1 MAKILYYDAS
11 AGISGDMNLAAL
23 VGLGVDFDYLCAELE
38 KLNLHGE
45 FKLKRKNVLKNGI
58 AATKID
64 VVCAGKRGEIPLG
77 LSGDKFCSNGLS
89 GVKFEADRCEN
100 IRQSTHAKFHSHS
113 RNLGQIL
120 KLVETSQLSAFVK
133 DMAGK
138 IFKQIA
144 IAEAKMHGVSV
155 WDVHFHEVGAIDSI
169 VDVVGAAICIEALGV
184 PQIFTSQIELGGGF
198 VRCAHGKLAV
208 PAPATAEILRG
219 ASVSLG
225 RADFEMATPTG
236 AAILKVCARN
246 LSDTDHR
253 EVPQNF
259 KILSVGYGA
268 GDKDAAGFANVLRVM
283 LCETDEERGEGDERN
298 LSARPGY
305 GEVCK
310 QILISTNIDDMD
322 AESFAF
328 ACEILRE
335 NGALD
340 VFSRSIFMKKGRMG
354 FELNAL
360 CRKQDAQNLKD
371 LIFTHT
377 TAIGVR
383 EIEVTKTELKREFAR
398 VQTKFGEI
406 GVKIS
411 RGKACETG
419 TGAQQNLNVQQN
431 LGARQNFAA
440 SNSVREILKI
450 KPEFEDCKAAALA
463 HGTTIERVRKEALKI
478 YDETRKTKG

>member
-1 MAKILYYDAS
+1 LAKILYYDAS
-11 AGISGDMNLAAL
+11 AGISGDMNLGAL
-23 VGLGVDFDYLCAELE
+23 VELGVDFGYLCAELE
-38 KLNLHGE
+38 KLNLAGE
-45 FKLKRKNVLKNGI
+45 FRLERKNVLKNGI

-64 VVCAGKRGEIPLG
+64 VVCAGERGEIPLG
-77 LSGDKFCSNGLS
+77 ISSGKFCSNGLS

-155 WDVHFHEVGAIDSI
+155 WDVHFHETGAIDSI

-253 EVPQNF
+253 ETPQNF

-268 GDKDAAGFANVLRVM
+268 GDKDAADFANVLRVM

-298 LSARPGY
+298 LSARAGY
-305 GEVCK
+305 GAVCK

-322 AESFAF
+322 AESFAL
-328 ACEILRE
+328 ACEILRK

-340 VFSRSIFMKKGRMG
+340 VFSRSIFMKKGRAG

-383 EIEVTKTELKREFAR
+383 EIEVAKTELKREFAR

-406 GVKIS
+406 GLKIS
-411 RGKACETG
+411 G
-419 TGAQQNLNVQQN
+419 TCQTQ
-431 LGARQNFAA
+431 
-440 SNSVREILKI
+440 KI

-478 YDETRKTKG
+478 YDEIRKTKG

>member
-38 KLNLHGE
+38 KLNLAGE
-45 FKLKRKNVLKNGI
+45 FKLVRKSVLKKGI

-64 VVCAGKRGEIPLG
+64 VVPLKSQPHARSYAG
-77 LSGDKFCSNGLS
+77 
-89 GVKFEADRCEN
+89 
-100 IRQSTHAKFHSHS
+100 IRQILESS
-113 RNLGQIL
+113 NL
-120 KLVETSQLSAFVK
+120 SQSCK
-133 DMAGK
+133 QRAGA
-138 IFKQIA
+138 IFRTVAQ
-144 IAEAKMHGVSV
+144 AEAKVHGTDVEQ
-155 WDVHFHEVGAIDSI
+155 VHFHELGAIDSI
-169 VDVVGAAICIEALGV
+169 ADIAGAAICFEYLFEKLGV
-184 PQIFTSQIELGGGF
+184 SRVLSSKIELGGG
-198 VRCAHGKLAV
+198 VAICDHGALSV
-208 PAPATAEILRG
+208 PAPAVCEILKG
-219 ASVSLG
+219 VPVSLG
-225 RADFEMATPTG
+225 RANFEMTTPTG
-236 AAILKVCARN
+236 AAILKACA
-246 LSDTDHR
+246 DKFTDGASFSI
-253 EVPQNF
+253 E
-259 KILSVGYGA
+259 KIGYGA
-268 GDKDAAGFANVLRVM
+268 GGKDAAGFANVLRAII
-283 LCETDEERGEGDERN
+283 CEADENLNDESGEPN
-298 LSARPGY
+298 LGARSGY

-340 VFSRSIFMKKGRMG
+340 VFSRSIFMKKGRAG

-360 CRKQDAQNLKD
+360 CSKQDAQNLKD

-383 EIEVTKTELKREFAR
+383 EIEVAKTELKREFVR

-406 GVKIS
+406 EVKIS
-411 RGKACETG
+411 G
-419 TGAQQNLNVQQN
+419 TCQTQ
-431 LGARQNFAA
+431 
-440 SNSVREILKI
+440 KI

>member
-23 VGLGVDFDYLCAELE
+23 VGLGVDFGYLCAELE
-38 KLNLHGE
+38 KLNLAGE
-45 FKLKRKNVLKNGI
+45 FKLERKSVLKNGI

-64 VVCAGKRGEIPLG
+64 VVCAGERGKIPPG
-77 LSGDKFCSNGLS
+77 LSSDKFCSNGLS

-253 EVPQNF
+253 ETPQNF

-268 GDKDAAGFANVLRVM
+268 GDKDAADFANVLRVM

-298 LSARPGY
+298 LSEKAGY
-305 GEVCK
+305 GAVCK

-322 AESFAF
+322 AESFAL

-383 EIEVTKTELKREFAR
+383 EVEVAKTELKREFVR

-406 GVKIS
+406 GLKIS
-411 RGKACETG
+411 GSGQTQKA
-419 TGAQQNLNVQQN
+419 
-431 LGARQNFAA
+431 
-440 SNSVREILKI
+440 
-450 KPEFEDCKAAALA
+450 KPEFDECKAAALA

>member
-1 MAKILYYDAS
+1 
-11 AGISGDMNLAAL
+11 MNLAAL
-23 VGLGVDFDYLCAELE
+23 VELGVDFDYLCAELE
-38 KLNLHGE
+38 KLNLAGE
-45 FKLKRKNVLKNGI
+45 FRLERKNVLKNGI

-64 VVCAGKRGEIPLG
+64 VVCAGERGKIPLG
-77 LSGDKFCSNGLS
+77 ISSGKFYSNGLS

-155 WDVHFHEVGAIDSI
+155 WDVHFHEIGAIDSI

-253 EVPQNF
+253 EAPQNF

-268 GDKDAAGFANVLRVM
+268 GDKDAADFANVLRVM

-322 AESFAF
+322 AESFAL

-383 EIEVTKTELKREFAR
+383 EIEVAKTELKREFAR

-406 GVKIS
+406 GLKIS
-411 RGKACETG
+411 GSGQTQKA
-419 TGAQQNLNVQQN
+419 
-431 LGARQNFAA
+431 
-440 SNSVREILKI
+440 
-450 KPEFEDCKAAALA
+450 KPEFDDCKAAALA

>member
-11 AGISGDMNLAAL
+11 CGISGDMNLAAL
-23 VGLGVDFDYLCAELE
+23 VELGVDFDYLCAELE
-38 KLNLHGE
+38 KLNLAGE
-45 FKLKRKNVLKNGI
+45 FKLERKNVLKNGI

-64 VVCAGKRGEIPLG
+64 VVSLKSQPHARSYAG
-77 LSGDKFCSNGLS
+77 
-89 GVKFEADRCEN
+89 
-100 IRQSTHAKFHSHS
+100 IRQILESS
-113 RNLGQIL
+113 NL
-120 KLVETSQLSAFVK
+120 SQSCK
-133 DMAGK
+133 QRAGA
-138 IFKQIA
+138 IFRTVAQ
-144 IAEAKMHGVSV
+144 AEAKVHGTDV
-155 WDVHFHEVGAIDSI
+155 DRVHFHELGAIDSI
-169 VDVVGAAICIEALGV
+169 ADIAGAAICFEYLFEKLGV
-184 PQIFTSQIELGGGF
+184 SRVLSSKIELGGG
-198 VRCAHGKLAV
+198 VAICDHGALSV
-208 PAPATAEILRG
+208 PAPAVCEILKG
-219 ASVSLG
+219 VPVSLG
-225 RADFEMATPTG
+225 RANFEMTTPTG
-236 AAILKVCARN
+236 AAILKACA
-246 LSDTDHR
+246 DEFTDDAS
-253 EVPQNF
+253 F
-259 KILSVGYGA
+259 KIEKIGYGA
-268 GDKDAAGFANVLRVM
+268 GGKDAAGFANVLRAM
-283 LCETDEERGEGDERN
+283 ICEADENLNDESGEPN

-340 VFSRSIFMKKGRMG
+340 VFSRSIFMKKGRIG

-383 EIEVTKTELKREFAR
+383 EVEVAKTELKREFAR

-406 GVKIS
+406 GLKIS
-411 RGKACETG
+411 GTCQTQKA
-419 TGAQQNLNVQQN
+419 
-431 LGARQNFAA
+431 
-440 SNSVREILKI
+440 
-450 KPEFEDCKAAALA
+450 KPEFDDCKAATLA

>member
-11 AGISGDMNLAAL
+11 AGISGDMNLGAL
-23 VGLGVDFDYLCAELE
+23 VELGVDFSYLCAELE

-45 FKLKRKNVLKNGI
+45 FKLVRKNVLKNGI

-64 VVCAGKRGEIPLG
+64 VVPLK
-77 LSGDKFCSNGLS
+77 SQPHARSY
-89 GVKFEADRCEN
+89 AD
-100 IRQSTHAKFHSHS
+100 IRQILESS
-113 RNLGQIL
+113 NL
-120 KLVETSQLSAFVK
+120 SQNCK
-133 DMAGK
+133 QRAGA
-138 IFKQIA
+138 IFRT
-144 IAEAKMHGVSV
+144 IAEAEAKVHGTQIER
-155 WDVHFHEVGAIDSI
+155 VHFHELGAIDSI
-169 VDVVGAAICIEALGV
+169 VDVAGAAICLEYLFEKLGV
-184 PQIFTSQIELGGGF
+184 SRVVSSKIELGGG
-198 VRCAHGKLAV
+198 VAICDHGALSV
-208 PAPATAEILRG
+208 PAPAVCEILKG
-219 ASVSLG
+219 VPISLG
-225 RADFEMATPTG
+225 RANFEMTTPTG
-236 AAILKVCARN
+236 AAILKACA
-246 LSDTDHR
+246 DEFTDGAS
-253 EVPQNF
+253 F
-259 KILSVGYGA
+259 KIEKIGYGA
-268 GDKDAAGFANVLRVM
+268 GGKDAADFANVLRAM
-283 LCETDEERGEGDERN
+283 ICEAGEDLDEPN
-298 LSARPGY
+298 LGARLGY

-322 AESFAF
+322 AESFAL

-340 VFSRSIFMKKGRMG
+340 VFSRSIFMKKGRIG

-383 EIEVTKTELKREFAR
+383 EIEVVKTELKREFAR

-406 GVKIS
+406 GLKIS
-411 RGKACETG
+411 G
-419 TGAQQNLNVQQN
+419 TCQTQ
-431 LGARQNFAA
+431 
-440 SNSVREILKI
+440 KI

>member
-38 KLNLHGE
+38 KLNLAGE
-45 FKLKRKNVLKNGI
+45 FKLVRKSVLKKGI

-64 VVCAGKRGEIPLG
+64 VVPLK
-77 LSGDKFCSNGLS
+77 SQPHARSY
-89 GVKFEADRCEN
+89 AD
-100 IRQSTHAKFHSHS
+100 IRQILESS
-113 RNLGQIL
+113 NL
-120 KLVETSQLSAFVK
+120 SQSCK
-133 DMAGK
+133 QRAGA
-138 IFKQIA
+138 IFRTVAQ
-144 IAEAKMHGVSV
+144 AEAKVHGTDVEQ
-155 WDVHFHEVGAIDSI
+155 VHFHELGAIDSI
-169 VDVVGAAICIEALGV
+169 ADIAGAAICFEYLFEKLGV
-184 PQIFTSQIELGGGF
+184 SRVLSSKIELGGG
-198 VRCAHGKLAV
+198 VAICDHGALSV
-208 PAPATAEILRG
+208 PAPAVCEILKG
-219 ASVSLG
+219 VPVSLG
-225 RADFEMATPTG
+225 RANFEMTTPTG
-236 AAILKVCARN
+236 AAILKACADEFADSASFRIK
-246 LSDTDHR
+246 
-253 EVPQNF
+253 
-259 KILSVGYGA
+259 KIGYGA
-268 GDKDAAGFANVLRVM
+268 GGKDAADFANVLRAM
-283 LCETDEERGEGDERN
+283 ICEADLSDESGESN
-298 LSARPGY
+298 LAARSGY

-322 AESFAF
+322 AESFAL
-328 ACEILRE
+328 ACEILRK

-383 EIEVTKTELKREFAR
+383 EIEVAKTELKREFVR

-406 GVKIS
+406 GLKIS
-411 RGKACETG
+411 G
-419 TGAQQNLNVQQN
+419 TYQTQ
-431 LGARQNFAA
+431 
-440 SNSVREILKI
+440 KI